1 MYFKKKNKL
10 ITLHQRK
17 RFGKIIMIVNPQQ
30 SKWWKKKSK
39 NKKSMKKK
47 VKQIPANPGDE
58 IENKYQD
65 YGSNDKIKKN

>member
-17 RFGKIIMIVNPQQ
+17 RFRKIIMIVNLQQ

-58 IENKYQD
+58 IEKNYQD
-65 YGSNDKIKKN
+65 YGSNDEIKKN